1 MKTTIIAYDDGP
13 NWYIDGNT
21 ILSSLSIDAAGAYST
36 TMILQAFSIYS
47 LRVDWHEYNSGAN
60 IKLNWSS
67 PTISYQVVSADNFA
81 TSSDVSLS
89 PYQIKVVC
97 PVGYTPDGLN
107 LLQWV
112 VLCGDGLSYE
122 NEVWDDGNTANGDG
136 CRNDCMQIDDGWIWV
151 GGNKTHID
159 VCSLWDVGYEPNQTK
174 DRWVQISL
182 SIKAKIQVIS
192 TVLLILLGSI
202 FNLI

>member
-1 MKTTIIAYDDGP
+1 MVHWWKYNNFSFINGIG
-13 NWYIDGNT
+13 
-21 ILSSLSIDAAGAYST
+21 GAYSK
-36 TMILQAFSIYS
+36 TMSLQAFSMHT
-47 LRVDWHEYNSGAN
+47 LQVDWYDFFERAYIS
-60 IKLNWSS
+60 LSWSS
-67 PTISYQVVSADNFA
+67 PTISYQVISADNFA

-97 PVGYTPDGLN
+97 PVGYTPGGLN

-151 GGNKTHID
+151 GGSKTHID
-159 VCSLWDVGYEPNQTK
+159 VCCLWDVGFEPNQMK
-174 DRWVQISL
+174 DKWIQISL
-182 SIKAKIQVIS
+182 STKAKIQIIS

-202 FNLI
+202 FNFI